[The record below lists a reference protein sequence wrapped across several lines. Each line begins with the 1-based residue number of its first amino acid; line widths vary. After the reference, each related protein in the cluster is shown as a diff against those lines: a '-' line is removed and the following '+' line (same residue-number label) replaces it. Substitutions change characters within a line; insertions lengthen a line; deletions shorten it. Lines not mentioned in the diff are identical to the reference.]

1 MRLLSRKEEMLL
13 LAIRALQDDDLAYGI
28 TIRDHIENFTGIRW
42 MFGAIYSPLG
52 RLVDHG
58 YVETYESAPLPE
70 PGGRRKILYRL
81 TASGVRALLDQR
93 RINAALWENQPA
105 PAEEK

>member
-13 LAIRALQDDDLAYGI
+13 LAIRALQDDDRAYGI
-28 TIRDHIENFTGIRW
+28 AIRDHIETFTGIRW

-52 RLVDHG
+52 RLVNHG
-58 YVETYESAPLPE
+58 YVETYESAPIPE

-81 TASGVRALLDQR
+81 TPSGVRALLDQR
-93 RINAALWENQPA
+93 RINAALWENLAA

>member
-13 LAIRALQDDDLAYGI
+13 LAIRNLQDDDRAYGI
-28 TIRDHIENFTGIRW
+28 TIQDHIARTTGVRW

-58 YVETYESAPLPE
+58 YVETYESAPLSE

-81 TASGVRALLDQR
+81 TPAGLRALLDQR
-93 RINAALWENQPA
+93 RINAALWQAGPEPV
-105 PAEEK
+105 EEK

>member
-13 LAIRALQDDDLAYGI
+13 LAIRNLQDEDRAYGI
-28 TIRDHIENFTGIRW
+28 TIQDHISQTTGVRW

-58 YVETYESAPLPE
+58 YVETYESDPLPE

-81 TASGVRALLDQR
+81 TPAGLRALLDQR
-93 RINAALWENQPA
+93 RINAALWQAGPNPV
-105 PAEEK
+105 EEE